1 MTSRRSLIII
11 AVVVLAIVLV
21 AVASSFISSATKDNT
36 SAATP
41 TTPSEPTR
49 ISDNGFPVSPF
60 RANEGGTKTA
70 ADGQTRIGYTASCDD
85 AVRAAINYVPAESY
99 GSGDWEQREATLNTI
114 IADNE
119 DGAEYID
126 ALRSI
131 AKDGVTSKKRLSDPP
146 IFKVVSCESGKTASI
161 AVVQRIEKS
170 AYKIDG
176 RTVPAKV
183 EIRATEQLLVWEN
196 DDWKLDLSGE
206 NGTYRPET
214 QLLYTQGKKEP
225 SSAREILGDL
235 FTDSDGNPLSRD
247 GWMELAQ

>member
-1 MTSRRSLIII
+1 MTSRRSLIIA
-11 AVVVLAIVLV
+11 AVVIIAIVLV
-21 AVASSFISSATKDNT
+21 AVASYFISSTTKDNT

-41 TTPSEPTR
+41 TAPSEPTR

-70 ADGQTRIGYTASCDD
+70 QDGHTRIGYTASCDD

-99 GSGDWEQREATLNTI
+99 GTGDWEQREATLNTI

-119 DGAEYID
+119 DGAEYIE
-126 ALRSI
+126 ALHSLNN
-131 AKDGVTSKKRLSDPP
+131 DGVTSTKTLFDPP
-146 IFKVVSCESGKTASI
+146 IFKVVSCETGKTASV
-161 AVVQRIEKS
+161 AVAQRIEKS
-170 AYKIDG
+170 SYKIDG
-176 RTVPAKV
+176 RTVPAAV
-183 EIRATEQLLVWEN
+183 EIRVTEQLLVWEN

-206 NGTYRPET
+206 NATYRPET

>member
-1 MTSRRSLIII
+1 MTSRRSLIIA
-11 AVVVLAIVLV
+11 AVVIIAIVLV
-21 AVASSFISSATKDNT
+21 AVASYFISSTTKENT

-49 ISDNGFPVSPF
+49 ISDNGFPVSSF

-85 AVRAAINYVPAESY
+85 AVRAAVNYVPAESY
-99 GSGDWEQREATLNTI
+99 GAGDWEKREATLETV

-126 ALRSI
+126 ALRSL
-131 AKDGVTSKKRLSDPP
+131 ARDGGTSETELLEPS
-146 IFKVVSCESGKTASI
+146 IFKVVSCESGKTASV
-161 AVVQRIEKS
+161 AVAQRIKTN
-170 AYKIDG
+170 AFKLDG
-176 RTVPAKV
+176 RTVPAAV
-183 EIRATEQLLVWEN
+183 EIRVAEQLMVWEN
-196 DDWKLDLSGE
+196 DDWKLDFSGE
-206 NGTYRPET
+206 NATYRPET

-225 SSAREILGDL
+225 SAAREILGDL

>member
-1 MTSRRSLIII
+1 MTSRRSLIIA
-11 AVVVLAIVLV
+11 AVVVTAIVLV
-21 AVASSFISSATKDNT
+21 AVASYFISSTTKHNT

-41 TTPSEPTR
+41 TTPTEPTR
-49 ISDNGFPVSPF
+49 ISDNGFPVSQF

-70 ADGQTRIGYTASCDD
+70 QDGQTRIGYTASCDD
-85 AVRAAINYVPAESY
+85 AVRAAINYIPAESY
-99 GSGDWEQREATLNTI
+99 GTGDWKQREATLNTI

-126 ALRSI
+126 ALRSL
-131 AKDGVTSKKRLSDPP
+131 AKDGDTSEKMLFDPA
-146 IFKVVSCESGKTASI
+146 IFKVVSCEAGKTASV
-161 AVVQRIEKS
+161 AVVQRIENS
-170 AYKIDG
+170 SFTIDG
-176 RTVPAKV
+176 RTVPAAV
-183 EIRATEQLLVWEN
+183 EVRVVEQLLVWEK
-196 DDWKLDLSGE
+196 DDWKLDFSGE
-206 NGTYRPET
+206 NATYRPET